1 MSLSVLKVKATEGS
15 KANCPFPSFS
25 SRYFFP
31 LVLLVSYYVSEN
43 RKSSFLLL
51 FIVCQLF
58 LLHLLAYRLLLC
70 VFYILSVCISAFRNC
85 VFSYLLLSRTSSC
98 WICILHFCPTRISKT
113 EESLE
118 KVIKKVSVCHMTNWE
133 WCRYWDVCWWQW
145 RWNVSRSTK
154 LKSVLSFPIPII
166 AQVVQCLRQ
175 WVADLPTRRPAF
187 NPGLIHVRFMVDE
200 VALGQVLL
208 RALRLSPI
216 SIPWTLFH
224 SLISSVRCRRITI

>member
-15 KANCPFPSFS
+15 KANCPFPSSS

-118 KVIKKVSVCHMTNWE
+118 KVIKRLVCVTWRIGNGGGTETSVDGNGVGTYHGQQSWNPS
-133 WCRYWDVCWWQW
+133 CR
-145 RWNVSRSTK
+145 
-154 LKSVLSFPIPII
+154 F
-166 AQVVQCLRQ
+166 
-175 WVADLPTRRPAF
+175 
-187 NPGLIHVRFMVDE
+187 
-200 VALGQVLL
+200 
-208 RALRLSPI
+208 
-216 SIPWTLFH
+216 LFQ
-224 SLISSVRCRRITI
+224 L